1 MQGPLSLCIGGP
13 AWPPKLMHRGADR
26 PAPNFSLAQAEPPD
40 YFFIF
45 YFIKNKKFA
54 FLKIGPLRTGK
65 GKTFLYNKKGNT
77 KSALRFHVFNIYI
90 NIYKINI

>member
-1 MQGPLSLCIGGP
+1 LRGATFG
-13 AWPPKLMHRGADR
+13 WGADR

-54 FLKIGPLRTGK
+54 FLKIGPPKDRERQN
-65 GKTFLYNKKGNT
+65 F
-77 KSALRFHVFNIYI
+77 FI
-90 NIYKINI
+90 

>member
-1 MQGPLSLCIGGP
+1 MKTF
-13 AWPPKLMHRGADR
+13 ARGADR

-54 FLKIGPLRTGK
+54 FPFLKIAP
-65 GKTFLYNKKGNT
+65 
-77 KSALRFHVFNIYI
+77 
-90 NIYKINI
+90 